1 MTSRP
6 SRPLPIY
13 LAAGSIFAA
22 LAARA
27 FITPLRIHELGG
39 DKIQVGLLFSVFTIT
54 AAGLSLPA
62 GFLADRFGRR
72 SLIFFSII
80 TGGVAQLGMAAASS
94 VGPWYIWQL
103 LAGLGGGA
111 SQAAL
116 FAALADAAPGR
127 RLGRAMGWLT
137 LSMQAGFLV
146 GPALTGLSL
155 QWLGLQAALAASTA
169 FFAVA
174 LVATVFG
181 IGSSR
186 PAVRKEWDLAG
197 PLRQI
202 ISRREFLPACVGLLS
217 ATLLWGTLQTFLPLY
232 GKEQLGLPATQIG
245 YMIALQAVA
254 NGLSRIP
261 VGRLVD
267 RMRRRGP
274 LVIASLAGFA
284 VCLAVFPHLS
294 GFWPTTALLV
304 LSVPLLAIV
313 YVALGVVFSN
323 LATDETRGVSM
334 GIYGMVLFVGLGV
347 GPAVFGTV
355 MQHSGYVVG
364 FTACA
369 VTGLLLAGLVAL
381 RPSLPPTWRARQH
394 GAAGPLGGN
403 PGEL

>member
-1 MTSRP
+1 V
-6 SRPLPIY
+6 
-13 LAAGSIFAA
+13 AAGSIFAA

-72 SLIFFSII
+72 SLILFSIL
-80 TGGVAQLGMAAASS
+80 TGGIAQLGMAAASS
-94 VGPWYIWQL
+94 VAPWYIWQL

-137 LSMQAGFLV
+137 LSMQVGFLV

-155 QWLGLQAALAASTA
+155 QWLSLQAALAASTA
-169 FFAVA
+169 LFAVA
-174 LVATVFG
+174 LVATIFG
-181 IGSSR
+181 IGSSK
-186 PAVRKEWDLAG
+186 PALPKEWDLAG

-202 ISRREFLPACVGLLS
+202 AGQRAFLPACVGLLS
-217 ATLLWGTLQTFLPLY
+217 GTLLWGTLQTFLPLY

-267 RMRRRGP
+267 RMRQRGP
-274 LVIASLAGFA
+274 LVVASLAGFA
-284 VCLAVFPHLS
+284 VCLAVLPHLG

-304 LSVPLLAIV
+304 LSVPLLATV

-334 GIYGMVLFVGLGV
+334 GIYGTVLFLGLGV
-347 GPAVFGTV
+347 GPAIFGTV
-355 MQHSGYVVG
+355 MERSGYVVG

-369 VTGLLLAGLVAL
+369 ATGLLLAGLVAL
-381 RPSLPPTWRARQH
+381 LRREPAGRQAP
-394 GAAGPLGGN
+394 AAGPTSSV
-403 PGEL
+403 

>member
-1 MTSRP
+1 V
-6 SRPLPIY
+6 
-13 LAAGSIFAA
+13 AAGSIFAA

-72 SLIFFSII
+72 SLILFSILS
-80 TGGVAQLGMAAASS
+80 GGVAQLGMAAASS
-94 VGPWYIWQL
+94 VGPWYLWQL

-137 LSMQAGFLV
+137 LSMQVGFLV

-155 QWLGLQAALAASTA
+155 QWLSLQAALAASTGL
-169 FFAVA
+169 FGLA
-174 LVATVFG
+174 LVVTLFG
-181 IGSSR
+181 IHST

-202 ISRREFLPACVGLLS
+202 TGRRGFLPACVGLLS
-217 ATLLWGTLQTFLPLY
+217 GTLLWGTLQTFLPLY

-245 YMIALQAVA
+245 YMIAIQAVA

-267 RMRRRGP
+267 RARQRGQIVIVG
-274 LVIASLAGFA
+274 LVGFA
-284 VCLAVFPHLS
+284 ACLALLPHLS
-294 GFWPTTALLV
+294 GFWPTVTLLV
-304 LSVPLLAIV
+304 LSVPLLAAV
-313 YVALGVVFSN
+313 YVALSVVFSD
-323 LATDETRGVSM
+323 LATQETRGVSM
-334 GIYGMVLFVGLGV
+334 GIYGTVLFVGLGV
-347 GPAVFGTV
+347 GPAIFGTV
-355 MQHSGYVVG
+355 MEHSGYAAG

-369 VTGLLLAGLVAL
+369 LTGLLLAGLMAVL
-381 RPSLPPTWRARQH
+381 RRAPARAQT
-394 GAAGPLGGN
+394 AAASTGS
-403 PGEL
+403 

>member
-6 SRPLPIY
+6 SRPLFIY
-13 LAAGSIFAA
+13 VAAGSIFAA

-39 DKIQVGLLFSVFTIT
+39 DKVQVGLLFSVFTIT

-72 SLIFFSII
+72 SLILFAIL
-80 TGGVAQLGMAAASS
+80 TGGVAQLGMAAATS
-94 VGPWYIWQL
+94 VGPWYLWQL
-103 LAGLGGGA
+103 LGGLGMGA

-137 LSMQAGFLV
+137 FSMQVGFLI

-155 QWLGLQAALAASTA
+155 QWLNLQTALAASTGL
-169 FFAVA
+169 FGLA
-174 LVATVFG
+174 LVVTLFG
-181 IGSSR
+181 IS
-186 PAVRKEWDLAG
+186 PTTAVRREWDLAG

-202 ISRREFLPACVGLLS
+202 TSRRGFLPACVGLLS
-217 ATLLWGTLQTFLPLY
+217 GTLLWGTLQTFLPLY

-245 YMIALQAVA
+245 YMIAIQAVA

-267 RMRRRGP
+267 RARQRGQIVIVG
-274 LVIASLAGFA
+274 LVGFA
-284 VCLAVFPHLS
+284 ACLALLPHLS
-294 GFWPTTALLV
+294 GFWPTVTLLV
-304 LSVPLLAIV
+304 LSVPLLAAV
-313 YVALGVVFSN
+313 YVALSVVFSD
-323 LATDETRGVSM
+323 LATEENRGVSM
-334 GIYGMVLFVGLGV
+334 GIYGTVLFIGLGI
-347 GPAVFGTV
+347 GPAIFGPV
-355 MQHSGYVVG
+355 MEHSGYAAG

-369 VTGLLLAGLVAL
+369 LTGLLLAGLVAL
-381 RPSLPPTWRARQH
+381 LRREPAGRRA
-394 GAAGPLGGN
+394 ATAGPAS
-403 PGEL
+403 PGP